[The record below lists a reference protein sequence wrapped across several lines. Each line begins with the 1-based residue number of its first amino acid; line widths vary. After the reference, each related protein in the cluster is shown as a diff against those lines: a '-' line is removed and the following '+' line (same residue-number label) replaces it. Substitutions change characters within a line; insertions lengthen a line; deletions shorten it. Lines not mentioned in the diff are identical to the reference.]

1 MDLTK
6 DKLLYL
12 WRMRETIFHDK
23 RNKKILDRFQWLEDL
38 FKKIEST
45 TIVYQSS
52 GTETQVFVN
61 DTIVNDINGKNP
73 NNGYFACEVDGM
85 AAQGALKGV
94 ENMAWS
100 YPDFKELINN
110 IGYLL
115 GGFDHI
121 EEGHPMNENFRIIS
135 NTIKDG
141 HDRNS
146 LVSVG
151 QSRHP
156 SSNFADNNYF
166 FNVISVANE
175 IRDDSFNPS
184 ESKLVLRYPHETYYG
199 KHEVEGFWEKAE
211 KNQKDALNTRFP
223 YKFLYAWTHRDS
235 VLHLTGLKA
244 YRNLVWQKEPPFKY
258 DGDAYMNQSYA
269 DFVNDNG
276 WKLYTN
282 QLIELIPQEER
293 GEYSVFISE
302 LSKLLSIIFSTPVQL
317 KNMMDLLESGNK
329 AIVLWGPPGTGKT
342 YSAQELVCQKLNISR
357 KELDEYKFSS
367 QKDHTKGAWDIVQ
380 FHPNYAYEDFI
391 GGISPNLE
399 SGNISYTLKQGIF
412 KKMCDE
418 ANMEENKDVP
428 FILIVD
434 EINRA
439 DLSAV
444 FGELMYALEYR
455 GDKISIPN
463 FQESFVIPKNI
474 YLIGTMNSVDKSL
487 ATFDLALRRRFGF
500 YKIMPDTS
508 LLPQMLGKTNLSDDS
523 TEDFAKRCESLNRE
537 IATNSTLQL
546 GEDFQIGH
554 AYFAK
559 IKDFISKD
567 EDKQDQ
573 TISSFDLEKLWIYH
587 LEPLLE
593 EYVGNRIDDTS
604 VRNVFKHLKDSF
616 IKR

>member
-1 MDLTK
+1 M
-6 DKLLYL
+6 YL

-23 RNKKILDRFQWLEDL
+23 RNRKILDRFKWLEDL
-38 FKKIEST
+38 FKEMEAT
-45 TIVYQSS
+45 TVVYQPS
-52 GTETQVFVN
+52 GDETQVFVN
-61 DTIVNDINGKNP
+61 NTLVNNRDGQNP
-73 NNGYFACEVDGM
+73 DNGYFACEADGM

-100 YPDFKELINN
+100 YPGFMEIINK

-115 GGFDHI
+115 GGFDHSD
-121 EEGHPMNENFRIIS
+121 EGHQMKEEFRIVS

-166 FNVISVANE
+166 FNVISVTNE
-175 IRDDSFNPS
+175 IRNGSFNPN
-184 ESKLVLRYPHETYYG
+184 ESKLVLRYPHGTYYG
-199 KHEVEGFWEKAE
+199 NQNEKGFWEKAE
-211 KNQKDALNTRFP
+211 KSQKDALNTRFP

-235 VLHLTGLKA
+235 VLHFTGLKA
-244 YRNLVWQKEPPFKY
+244 YRNLVWQKEQPFRY
-258 DGDAYMNQSYA
+258 HGDADMNQPYA
-269 DFVNDNG
+269 DFANDNG
-276 WKLYTN
+276 WKSYTN
-282 QLIELIPQEER
+282 QLIELIPQDER
-293 GEYSVFISE
+293 GDEAVLISE
-302 LSKLLSIIFSTPVQL
+302 LSKLLSIIFSTPVRL

-342 YSAQELVCQKLNISR
+342 YSAQELVCQRLDISR
-357 KELDEYKFSS
+357 RELDEYKFTG
-367 QKDHTKGAWDIVQ
+367 QADHTRGAWDIVQ

-412 KKMCDE
+412 KRMCDE
-418 ANMEENKDVP
+418 ANKEENKDVP
-428 FILIVD
+428 FVLIVD

-463 FQESFVIPKNI
+463 FNEPFVIPDNI

-508 LLPQMLGKTNLSDDS
+508 LLPQMLGKTNLSNDS
-523 TEDFAKRCESLNRE
+523 TEDFAKRCETLNRE
-537 IATNSTLQL
+537 IATNATLQL

-559 IKDFISKD
+559 IKDFIAKD
-567 EDKQDQ
+567 ETIQDQ

-593 EYVGNRIDDTS
+593 EYVGNRVDDPS
-604 VRNVFKHLKDSF
+604 VRNVFRHLKDKF
-616 IKR
+616 VKG